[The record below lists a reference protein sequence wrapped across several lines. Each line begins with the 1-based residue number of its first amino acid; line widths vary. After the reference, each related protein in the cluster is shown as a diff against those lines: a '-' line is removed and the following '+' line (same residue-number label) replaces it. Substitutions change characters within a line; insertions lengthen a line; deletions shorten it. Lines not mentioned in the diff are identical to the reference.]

1 MTAPITDAELA
12 RLEPDEPSDPPA
24 PVTDGDLARM
34 LRKFSDLL
42 NVDDAKR
49 LAWSLREARRER
61 DTAYA
66 KGRADE
72 RADRLAATCV
82 CGHVR
87 GLHEGHTHRPGDP
100 EPLHCSQLCG
110 CHVFR
115 YAHVTGA
122 KGKAE

>member
-1 MTAPITDAELA
+1 MGDSIPRQAGAQVTAPITDAELA

-72 RADRLAATCV
+72 RADAIRYVGDAIC
-82 CGHVR
+82 R
-87 GLHEGHTHRPGDP
+87 GDTSGVITGLTKG
-100 EPLHCSQLCG
+100 
-110 CHVFR
+110 
-115 YAHVTGA
+115 AHVTGA
-122 KGKAE
+122 KGKGT